1 MSQNGQTHFKKFG
14 TLCIK
19 GSKVKDQKKEKNL
32 IYGFDVEFVPEKSL
46 EEILLIK
53 DVVTGKTGIHLRCFN
68 HVQTDIERFLSD
80 RKV

>member
-1 MSQNGQTHFKKFG
+1 MDRH
-14 TLCIK
+14 TLK
-19 GSKVKDQKKEKNL
+19 SLGHYALKVSKVKDQKKEKNL

-46 EEILLIK
+46 EEIFLIK